1 MLGCIYVDAINAS
14 DGEIEEIDRDLEE
27 FKSFCLMT
35 KPLHGESSQGC
46 CESQPEGPACSE
58 QTLHVIS

>member
-35 KPLHGESSQGC
+35 KPLENR
-46 CESQPEGPACSE
+46 PKVVVKVNLKDPLALNKPY
-58 QTLHVIS
+58 T